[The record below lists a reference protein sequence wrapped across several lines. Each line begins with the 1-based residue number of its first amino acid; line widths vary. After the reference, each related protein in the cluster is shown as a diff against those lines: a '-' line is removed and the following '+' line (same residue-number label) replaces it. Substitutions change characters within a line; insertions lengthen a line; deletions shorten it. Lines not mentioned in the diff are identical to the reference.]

1 MSKNNTNIIGKI
13 LGFFTIKRIF
23 KLFCLAI
30 AVTVIGM
37 LFFRMYT
44 INNYPSKAKGVI
56 ATEALSNSYASGTLN
71 GITWDLP
78 TDHDNAGEFFV
89 YQPIYFEDEK
99 TLIITVRYNDSVL
112 EAMKHEGGG
121 EALPLFPSLY
131 ADGTERVL
139 PALYNYTHEYKLYS
153 YRRYVFENVELGNYE
168 HLYLDIHLKEAYEES
183 PYTTLEVYNTK
194 ERTTEYKLSSADKKI
209 LAN

>member
-1 MSKNNTNIIGKI
+1 MSKNNTSVIGKI

-23 KLFCLAI
+23 KFFCLAI

-37 LFFRMYT
+37 LFFRMYA
-44 INNYPSKAKGVI
+44 INNYPKNTKGVI
-56 ATEALSNSYASGTLN
+56 ATEALSKSYASGTLS

-89 YQPIYFEDEK
+89 YQPIYFENEK

-121 EALPLFPSLY
+121 ETLPLFPSLY
-131 ADGTERVL
+131 ADGVERVL
-139 PALYNYTHEYKLYS
+139 PSLYNYAHEYNLYS
-153 YRRYVFENVELGNYE
+153 YRRYVFENVDLSNYE
-168 HLYLDIHLKEAYEES
+168 HLYLDIRLDEAYEES
-183 PYTTLEVYNTK
+183 PYTTLEIYNIEEK
-194 ERTTEYKLSSADKKI
+194 TTEYKLSSADKKT
-209 LAN
+209 LSK